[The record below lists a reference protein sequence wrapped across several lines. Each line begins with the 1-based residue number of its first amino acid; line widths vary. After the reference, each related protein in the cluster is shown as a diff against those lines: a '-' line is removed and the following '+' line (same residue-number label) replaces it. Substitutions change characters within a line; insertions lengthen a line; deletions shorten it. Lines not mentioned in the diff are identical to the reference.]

1 MHVQAQGLALRL
13 VVLREVR
20 QAKKVLRMPKVE
32 LSDTDL
38 EIRRSAW
45 AFIRQTVQ
53 DKSLSDREKL
63 RRCLNE
69 ASNYA
74 SLTGDDSLFPPQ
86 IRAEHDE
93 MCKWVK
99 QNMEKIEKRKVALER
114 DAASGQPMF
123 GE

>member
-1 MHVQAQGLALRL
+1 M
-13 VVLREVR
+13 ETCEI
-20 QAKKVLRMPKVE
+20 K
-32 LSDTDL
+32 LSDTNL

-99 QNMEKIEKRKVALER
+99 QNMEKIEKRKAALEK